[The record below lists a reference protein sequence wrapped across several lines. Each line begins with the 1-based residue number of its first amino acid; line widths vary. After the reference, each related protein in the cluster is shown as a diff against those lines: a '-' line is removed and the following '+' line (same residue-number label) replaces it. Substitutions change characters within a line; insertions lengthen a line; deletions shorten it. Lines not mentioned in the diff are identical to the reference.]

1 MQVKDQSI
9 TYYPKIG
16 KYKEWFFE
24 IANRDTS
31 IFSRAL
37 EKKPVHP
44 IEKLL
49 KEYMFNIVINGTND
63 VCYRISFFIIIYE
76 ILVFDYRL

>member
-1 MQVKDQSI
+1 MN
-9 TYYPKIG
+9 YLKIG

-24 IANRDTS
+24 IVNWD
-31 IFSRAL
+31 IFIFFWVF
-37 EKKPVHP
+37 EKKLVYL

-49 KEYMFNIVINGTND
+49 KEYMFNIVINGIND
-63 VCYRISFFIIIYE
+63 VCYRILFFIIIYE